1 MEKPHILATK
11 PGEYKG
17 IRQIFAPLLE
27 KHFTVVPYHEF
38 EKNPNLWAHK
48 IQAVIVWFT
57 IPKISRDLLLS
68 LPNLK
73 AVISGG
79 VGVDHL
85 DIPLITSFGV
95 KIANTPNIV
104 DNATAD
110 IGMALLLASA
120 RKLIEGY
127 KLAISPDMTKLSHCD
142 LGHDVSGSTL
152 GIIGMG
158 RIGHKIAK
166 RAQGFDMKI
175 LYHNRKQ
182 REAEDE
188 KAVGA
193 TYCAK
198 IEDLLRESD
207 FVMLSVNL
215 SPETHKLI
223 GKRELSLMKPTATLV
238 NVSRVSL
245 DFANLA
251 PCECIDMLDCHI
263 IQDWHLPCAQ
273 VLPSSSEPKLD
284 SFGAEFRR
292 FSLDR
297 LKPGK
302 FEEFYKLILHIHRI
316 SNMDVKLGY
325 ADVHGDL
332 LPINNDDNFCK
343 AVSMANPLLRVFI
356 QRQDEVDY
364 NSYGTNTLMRRKKA
378 VVTLRNDVNR
388 KRPHISISMP
398 QDFRP
403 VSSIIDVD
411 ILPETHRRVRL
422 YRHGSDKPLG
432 FYIRDGTSVRVTPH
446 GLEKVPGIFISRMVP
461 GGLAEST
468 GLLAVNDEVLE
479 VNGIEVTGKTLDQ
492 VTDMMIA
499 NSHNLI
505 ITVKPV
511 NQRNNII
518 RSSRISGSS
527 GQSTD
532 SGSSTSHHSLPAPSS
547 LQQHLLQNFH
557 PDDLESDEE
566 TDIVIESSLRQPPP
580 PLHQIT
586 QRPSSRPQFSVPP
599 SPPRPPSSAS
609 TVFTSTLKTQPS
621 NGSNNNNLS
630 FRLHRDLSL
639 QHQSTSG
646 SVSRSS
652 NGSIHK
658 LLSTL
663 KSDPRHSLALPRG
676 GIEEDGTVITL

>member
-1 MEKPHILATK
+1 MHQAK
-11 PGEYKG
+11 
-17 IRQIFAPLLE
+17 RQGIFA
-27 KHFTVVPYHEF
+27 
-38 EKNPNLWAHK
+38 
-48 IQAVIVWFT
+48 
-57 IPKISRDLLLS
+57 
-68 LPNLK
+68 
-73 AVISGG
+73 
-79 VGVDHL
+79 
-85 DIPLITSFGV
+85 
-95 KIANTPNIV
+95 
-104 DNATAD
+104 
-110 IGMALLLASA
+110 
-120 RKLIEGY
+120 
-127 KLAISPDMTKLSHCD
+127 
-142 LGHDVSGSTL
+142 GST
-152 GIIGMG
+152 GSTFYS
-158 RIGHKIAK
+158 HW
-166 RAQGFDMKI
+166 
-175 LYHNRKQ
+175 
-182 REAEDE
+182 
-188 KAVGA
+188 
-193 TYCAK
+193 T
-198 IEDLLRESD
+198 LR
-207 FVMLSVNL
+207 
-215 SPETHKLI
+215 
-223 GKRELSLMKPTATLV
+223 
-238 NVSRVSL
+238 
-245 DFANLA
+245 
-251 PCECIDMLDCHI
+251 
-263 IQDWHLPCAQ
+263 
-273 VLPSSSEPKLD
+273 
-284 SFGAEFRR
+284 FGAEFRR

-364 NSYGTNTLMRRKKA
+364 SSYGTNTLMRRKKA

-586 QRPSSRPQFSVPP
+586 Q
-599 SPPRPPSSAS
+599 
-609 TVFTSTLKTQPS
+609 
-621 NGSNNNNLS
+621 
-630 FRLHRDLSL
+630 DLSL